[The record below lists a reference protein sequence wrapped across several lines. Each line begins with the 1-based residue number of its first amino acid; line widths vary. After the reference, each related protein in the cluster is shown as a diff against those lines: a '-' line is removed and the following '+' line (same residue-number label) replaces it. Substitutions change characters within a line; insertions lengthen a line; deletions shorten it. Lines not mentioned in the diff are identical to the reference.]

1 MSRQRL
7 HSFNHDDA
15 LGELDAVGV
24 AEQIRR
30 KAISPQEA
38 LQASIARLN
47 AVNPQLNALVV
58 DDIDRAQRTAAAPL
72 EGLLAGVPSVI
83 KDNTAL
89 AGLPTRHGSRATPD
103 TPARQDDAFTTQF
116 KSLGLN
122 VLGKSS
128 LPEFGFNA
136 STEFDL
142 APPTRNPW
150 HLDHTPGGSS
160 GGSAA
165 LVAAGVIPI
174 GHANDGGGSIRIP
187 AACCGLVGLKPTR
200 GRLVDNAMSRAL
212 PIRIVC
218 EGVVTRSVRDTATFF
233 AGAEAHFR
241 NRKLPPIGQ
250 VTGPSSARRRIGLV
264 VDSITGTPTDAAT
277 RAVVLETAERLERLG
292 HRVEAVPVPVG
303 PRFLEDFSDYW
314 GMLAFLG
321 IKFGARTMGAG
332 FDATKVDALTQGL
345 AARYRRNLLRT
356 PGMLM
361 RLHRSQRDI
370 QRQSR
375 GFDAVLTPVL
385 AHLSPALGE
394 LNAALGYDL
403 LFPRLVNWVAFTP
416 INNTNGT
423 PAISLPVGLSAEGL
437 PIGVQLAA
445 MHGGERLLL
454 ELAFELEADRPWPR
468 IQEVAPATTTLD

>member
-1 MSRQRL
+1 MSRQRV
-7 HSFNHDDA
+7 HSFNRDDA

-30 KAISPQEA
+30 KVVSPQDVLE
-38 LQASIARLN
+38 ASIARLK

-58 DDIDRAQRTAAAPL
+58 DDFDRARRTAAAPMD
-72 EGLLAGVPSVI
+72 GLLAGVPGVI

-103 TPARQDDAFTTQF
+103 APAKQDDAFASQF
-116 KSLGLN
+116 KSLGLT
-122 VLGKSS
+122 VLGKSR

-136 STEFDL
+136 STEFAD
-142 APPTRNPW
+142 AEPTRNPW

-250 VTGPSSARRRIGLV
+250 VTGPNRARRRIGLV
-264 VDSITGTPTDAAT
+264 VDSITGMSTDAAT
-277 RAVVLETAERLERLG
+277 RAVVMETAERLERLG
-292 HRVEAVPVPVG
+292 HRVEAIPVPVS

-314 GMLAFLG
+314 GMLALLATT
-321 IKFGARTMGAG
+321 FGARTMGAG
-332 FDATKVDALTQGL
+332 FDATQVDALTQGL

-370 QRQSR
+370 QRQSL
-375 GFDAVLTPVL
+375 GFDAVLSPVL
-385 AHLSPALGE
+385 AHLPPTLGT
-394 LNAALGYDL
+394 LNAAQGYEVV
-403 LFPRLVNWVAFTP
+403 FPRLVNWVAFTP
-416 INNTNGT
+416 LNNTNGT

-445 MHGGERLLL
+445 THGAERLLL
-454 ELAFELEADRPWPR
+454 ELALELEADQPFRR
-468 IQEVAPATTTLD
+468 IQEATGF